1 MVVVIINP
9 IVLSSKIRIQ
19 IISTFKKNSEIQKKF
34 VLSINIM
41 LKMKKLIY

>member
-19 IISTFKKNSEIQKKF
+19 IISTLKKNSEIQKKF